1 MTSKNKQVQLGEL
14 FPVLGLSDDYD
25 AHRSLEILR
34 IAPVDAAREGDL
46 VFIAEGRFLPS
57 LKGSNPSAVV
67 VSEALWESASA
78 LGVSY
83 PLLRVKDAMLAF
95 AKASA
100 FFKTEAEATAGVH
113 PSAIVHPKA
122 RIGKNVSIGPN
133 VVIRDKAEIGD
144 GVVIQ
149 AGVSIGARATIGAS
163 SMIFPGVVI
172 YQDCKIGQRVR
183 IHANSVIG
191 ADGFGYVQERTE
203 GGVRHVKIHHLGA
216 VQIGDDV
223 EIGAS
228 STIDRGTLGDTILEK
243 GCIIDN
249 QVQIGHNCHLEEGV
263 IICGCTGLAGSVHVG
278 KFAVLAGFVGVAN
291 KMKIGAGARIAAYS
305 AIQGHV
311 PAGVTWGG
319 IPGMPHRSWLRTQLL
334 FEKLPELLGEKASR
348 GARKAGRKD
357 GGAEAPEK
365 AESAE
370 RAEIVEISENTE
382 ES

>member
-1 MTSKNKQVQLGEL
+1 MTPKNKQVPLGDL
-14 FPVLGLSDDYD
+14 FPALGLSDDYE

-34 IAPVDAAREGDL
+34 IAPVEKAREGDL
-46 VFIAEGRFLPS
+46 VFVAEGKFVS
-57 LKGSNPSAVV
+57 ALKDSAPSAAVV
-67 VSEALWESASA
+67 ADSLWEGAQA

-122 RIGKNVSIGPN
+122 KVGKNVSIGPN
-133 VVIRDKAEIGD
+133 VVIRDRAEIGE

-149 AGVSIGARATIGAS
+149 AGVSIGARATIGAGTV
-163 SMIFPGVVI
+163 IFPGVVI

-191 ADGFGYVQERTE
+191 ADGFGSVQEKTE
-203 GGVRHVKIHHLGA
+203 GGVKHVKIHHLGA
-216 VQIGDDV
+216 VQVGDDV

-228 STIDRGTLGDTILEK
+228 STIDRGTLGDTIIEK

-311 PAGVTWGG
+311 PAGITWGG
-319 IPGMPHRSWLRTQLL
+319 IPGMPHRNWLRTQLL
-334 FEKLPELLGEKASR
+334 FEKLPELLGEKQ
-348 GARKAGRKD
+348 RKTAAKP
-357 GGAEAPEK
+357 EAKKPS
-365 AESAE
+365 ESGDTE
-370 RAEIVEISENTE
+370 NTGNTGNTE
-382 ES
+382 EA